1 MKTLKF
7 KCTLLSDVIL
17 NQKAASEGANNTLDF
32 IPGSNFLGIVA
43 AKYGEFGDD
52 AVEVFHSGK
61 VRFGD
66 AHPVCKGHENMRTLR
81 VPASMYYPKLNK
93 ASEVC
98 YIHHEYDRKKDQKGD
113 GNQPQQLKQ
122 CRQGFYAFD
131 GDAGYKAET
140 AKNYALK
147 SAYDRV
153 TRRSKDSQM
162 FGYEALDK
170 DAEFYF
176 SVEVDT
182 DELAGKIRDALAA
195 EHNRIH
201 NIGRSR
207 TAQYGLVE
215 IKECGFEE
223 TTSRNIKADDNGD
236 VTVYADGRLIFL
248 DENGEPTFRPMAED
262 LGLDSGEIDWER
274 SQVRTFQYAPWNGKR
289 KTRDADR
296 CGVEK
301 GSVFV
306 VTGCKAQDLKSQYVG
321 VYRNEGF
328 GRVIYNPE
336 FLDTADGAT
345 NGQAKFKLKEG
356 EGKPQPGK
364 PKQIP
369 NVKDSDHLLKYVNRA
384 ISAKEADE
392 YIRNKVNKFVGDNAG
407 RYSGERFAS
416 QWGAIRTIAMQYKSH
431 DEIWKQLFTKTKIKH
446 EDRGSEAAAYLTHG
460 VAKDKWSKGG
470 RKKALE
476 DFIEEINSKENMTKY
491 GDITAK
497 ALINLASEMAKICKN
512 KEQ

>member
-43 AKYGEFGDD
+43 AKYNDFGDN
-52 AVEVFHSGK
+52 AMEVFHSGM

-66 AHPVCKGHENMRTLR
+66 AHPVCKGHDSIRTLR
-81 VPASMYYPKLNK
+81 VPASMYYPKLGK

-98 YIHHEYDRKKDQKGD
+98 YIHHEYDRKKDQVGD

-122 CRQGFYAFD
+122 CRQGFYAFENS
-131 GDAGYKAET
+131 AGFKAET
-140 AKNYALK
+140 STNFALK
-147 SAYDRV
+147 SAYDREA
-153 TRRSKDSQM
+153 RRSKDRQM
-162 FGYEALDK
+162 FGYEALNK
-170 DAEFYF
+170 GAEFLF

-182 DELAGKIRDALAA
+182 DELADKIREALVGK
-195 EHNRIH
+195 R

-215 IKECGFEE
+215 IKEYDFKEAQ
-223 TTSRNIKADDNGD
+223 SSSKNADGEI

-248 DENGEPTFRPMAED
+248 DDNGEPTFRPTAKD
-262 LGLDSGEIDWER
+262 LGLDSGEIDWKR
-274 SQVRTFQYAPWNGKR
+274 SQIRTFQYAPWNGKR

-296 CGVEK
+296 CGIEK

-306 VTGCKAQDLKSQYVG
+306 VSGCKTQDFKSRYVG
-321 VYRNEGF
+321 VYQNEGF

-336 FLDTADGAT
+336 LLDTADNAT

-356 EGKPQPGK
+356 ERKAKQPEK
-364 PKQIP
+364 PKQIT
-369 NVKDSDHLLKYVNRA
+369 NVKDSDYLLKYVNRA
-384 ISAKEADE
+384 IRAKEEDE
-392 YIRNKVNKFVGDNAG
+392 YIRKKVNKFVEDNADRFNNG
-407 RYSGERFAS
+407 GERFAS
-416 QWGAIRTIAMQYKSH
+416 QWGAIRTIAMQYKTY
-431 DEIWKQLFTKTKIKH
+431 DEIWKQLFTKTEIKYKG
-446 EDRGSEAAAYLTHG
+446 RGPEPAAYLTHG

-470 RKKALE
+470 RKDLLE
-476 DFIEEINSKENMTKY
+476 KFIEDVNKSDKY

>member
-7 KCTLLSDVIL
+7 KCKLLSDVIL

-43 AKYGEFGDD
+43 ARYDNFDDD
-52 AVEVFHSGK
+52 AMEVFHSGK

-66 AHPVCKGHENMRTLR
+66 AHPVCKDHEDIRTLR
-81 VPASMYYPKLNK
+81 IPASMYYPKLKK

-98 YIHHEYDRKKDQKGD
+98 YIHHEYDRDKDKEGD
-113 GNQPQQLKQ
+113 GGNPQQLKQ
-122 CRQGFYAFD
+122 CRQGFYAFKNS
-131 GDAGYKAET
+131 AGFKAET
-140 AKNYALK
+140 STNFALK
-147 SAYDRV
+147 SAYDREA
-153 TRRSKDSQM
+153 RRSKDSQM

-182 DELAGKIRDALAA
+182 DELADKIRAALVGK
-195 EHNRIH
+195 H

-215 IKECGFEE
+215 LEECNFDE
-223 TTSRNIKADDNGD
+223 TRSRDINADGK
-236 VTVYADGRLIFL
+236 VTVYADGRLIFI
-248 DENGEPTFRPMAED
+248 DDNGEPTFRPTATD
-262 LGLDSGEIDWER
+262 LGLDSGEIDWVR

-296 CGVEK
+296 CGIEK

-306 VTGCKAQDLKSQYVG
+306 VSGCKAQDLKSRYVG
-321 VYRNEGF
+321 AYRNEGF

-336 FLDTADGAT
+336 FLDTADNAS

-356 EGKPQPGK
+356 EGKAKETKK
-364 PKQIP
+364 PTLIP
-369 NVKDSDHLLKYVNRA
+369 ADKINNSPLLNYINRA
-384 ISAKEADE
+384 IRDKEEDE
-392 YIRNKVNKFVGDNAG
+392 YIRKKVNKFVEDNTD
-407 RYSGERFAS
+407 RFKKDRERFAS
-416 QWGAIRTIAMQYKSH
+416 QWGAIRTIAMQYKTY
-431 DEIWKQLFTKTKIKH
+431 DKIWEQLFTKKKVKYT
-446 EDRGSEAAAYLTHG
+446 ERGPEPAAYLTHG

-470 RKKALE
+470 RKNALE
-476 DFIEEINSKENMTKY
+476 DFIKEIHESKYEN
-491 GDITAK
+491 DITAK

-512 KEQ
+512 KQK

>member
-7 KCTLLSDVIL
+7 KCKLLSDVIL

-43 AKYGEFGDD
+43 ARYDNFDDD
-52 AVEVFHSGK
+52 AMEVFHSGK

-66 AHPVCKGHENMRTLR
+66 AHPVCKDHENMRTLR
-81 VPASMYYPKLNK
+81 VPASMYYPKLKK

-98 YIHHEYDRKKDQKGD
+98 YIHHEYDRDKEGD
-113 GNQPQQLKQ
+113 GGNPQQLKQ
-122 CRQGFYAFD
+122 CRQGFYAFENS
-131 GDAGYKAET
+131 AGFKAET
-140 AKNYALK
+140 STNFALK
-147 SAYDRV
+147 SAYDREA
-153 TRRSKDSQM
+153 RRSKDSQM

-182 DELAGKIRDALAA
+182 DELADKIRAALVGK
-195 EHNRIH
+195 H

-215 IKECGFEE
+215 LEECSFEE
-223 TTSRNIKADDNGD
+223 TRSRDIKADGK
-236 VTVYADGRLIFL
+236 VTVYVDGRLIFI
-248 DENGEPTFRPMAED
+248 DDNGEPTFRPTATD

-296 CGVEK
+296 CGIEK

-306 VTGCKAQDLKSQYVG
+306 VSGCKAQDLKSRYVG
-321 VYRNEGF
+321 AYRNEGF

-336 FLDTADGAT
+336 FLDTADNAF

-356 EGKPQPGK
+356 EGKAKETKK
-364 PKQIP
+364 PTLIP
-369 NVKDSDHLLKYVNRA
+369 ADKINNSPLLKYINRA
-384 ISAKEADE
+384 ISAKKADE
-392 YIRNKVNKFVGDNAG
+392 YIREKVNKFVDDNAG
-407 RYSGERFAS
+407 RFSGECFAS
-416 QWGAIRTIAMQYKSH
+416 QWGTIRTIAMQYKKSK
-431 DEIWKQLFTKTKIKH
+431 EIKDKLFAQCDDKKKC
-446 EDRGSEAAAYLTHG
+446 GYLTHG
-460 VAKDKWSKGG
+460 VAKEQWDKRDRRTLLQKFVEDVEKEAY
-470 RKKALE
+470 KK
-476 DFIEEINSKENMTKY
+476 NY

-497 ALINLASEMAKICKN
+497 ALINLASEMAKICK
-512 KEQ
+512 K

>member
-7 KCTLLSDVIL
+7 KCKLLSDVIL
-17 NQKAASEGANNTLDF
+17 NQKAASEGINNTLDF

-43 AKYGEFGDD
+43 ARYDEFGDD
-52 AVEVFHSGK
+52 AMEVFHSGK

-66 AHPVCKGHENMRTLR
+66 AHPVCKGHESMRTLR
-81 VPASMYYPKLNK
+81 VPASMYHPKLKK

-98 YIHHEYDRKKDQKGD
+98 YIHHEYDRKKDQGD

-122 CRQGFYAFD
+122 CRQGFYAFENN
-131 GDAGYKAET
+131 AGFKAET
-140 AKNYALK
+140 STNFALK
-147 SAYDRV
+147 SAYDREA
-153 TRRSKDSQM
+153 RRSKDSQM

-176 SVEVDT
+176 EVEVDS
-182 DELAGKIRDALAA
+182 DDLADKIREALVDK
-195 EHNRIH
+195 R

-207 TAQYGLVE
+207 TAQYGLIE
-215 IKECGFEE
+215 IEEYDFKEAQ
-223 TTSRNIKADDNGD
+223 SSSKNADGD

-248 DENGEPTFRPMAED
+248 DENGETTFRPTAKD
-262 LGLDSGEIDWER
+262 LGLDSGEIDWKR
-274 SQVRTFQYAPWNGKR
+274 SQIRTFQYAPWNGKR
-289 KTRDADR
+289 MTRDADR
-296 CGVEK
+296 CGIEK

-306 VTGCKAQDLKSQYVG
+306 VSGCKAQGLKSRYVG

-336 FLDTADGAT
+336 FLDTADNAT
-345 NGQAKFKLKEG
+345 NGQAKFKLNEG

-407 RYSGERFAS
+407 RYSGESFAS
-416 QWGAIRTIAMQYKSH
+416 QWGAIRTIAMLYKTH
-431 DEIWKQLFTKTKIKH
+431 DEIWKQLFTKTKIKY
-446 EDRGSEAAAYLTHG
+446 EDRGPEDAAYLTHG
-460 VAKDKWSKGG
+460 VAKDKWSKCG

-476 DFIEEINSKENMTKY
+476 DFIIEIQKHEY

>member
-7 KCTLLSDVIL
+7 KCKLLSDVIL
-17 NQKAASEGANNTLDF
+17 NQKAASEGANSTLDF

-43 AKYGEFGDD
+43 AKYADFGD
-52 AVEVFHSGK
+52 AAMEVFHSGK

-66 AHPVCKGHENMRTLR
+66 AHPVCKGHDVMRTLR
-81 VPASMYYPKLNK
+81 VPASMYYPKLKK

-98 YIHHEYDRKKDQKGD
+98 YIHHEYDRDKEGD
-113 GNQPQQLKQ
+113 GGNPQQLKQ
-122 CRQGFYAFD
+122 CRQGFYAFENS
-131 GDAGYKAET
+131 AGFKAET
-140 AKNYALK
+140 STNFALK
-147 SAYDRV
+147 SAYDREA
-153 TRRSKDSQM
+153 RRSKDSQM

-182 DELAGKIRDALAA
+182 DHLTDKIRAALLGK
-195 EHNRIH
+195 H

-215 IKECGFEE
+215 LEECNFEE
-223 TTSRNIKADDNGD
+223 TRSRDIKADGY
-236 VTVYADGRLIFL
+236 VTVYADGRLIFI
-248 DENGEPTFRPMAED
+248 DDNGEPTFRPTAKE

-296 CGVEK
+296 CGIEK

-306 VTGCKAQDLKSQYVG
+306 VSGCKAQDLKSRYVG
-321 VYRNEGF
+321 AYRNEGF

-336 FLDTADGAT
+336 FLDTADNAF

-356 EGKPQPGK
+356 EGKAKETKK
-364 PKQIP
+364 PTLIP
-369 NVKDSDHLLKYVNRA
+369 ADKINNSPLLNYINRA
-384 ISAKEADE
+384 IRDKEEDE
-392 YIRNKVNKFVGDNAG
+392 YIRKKVNKFVEDNTD
-407 RYSGERFAS
+407 RFKKDRERFAS
-416 QWGAIRTIAMQYKSH
+416 QWGAIRTIAMQYKTY
-431 DEIWKQLFTKTKIKH
+431 DKIWEQLFTKTKVKY
-446 EDRGSEAAAYLTHG
+446 EKRGPEPAAYLTHG

-470 RKKALE
+470 RKNALE
-476 DFIEEINSKENMTKY
+476 DFIKEIHESKYEN
-491 GDITAK
+491 DITAM

-512 KEQ
+512 KQK

>member
-43 AKYGEFGDD
+43 AKYNDFGDN
-52 AVEVFHSGK
+52 AMEVFHSGM

-66 AHPVCKGHENMRTLR
+66 AHPVCKGHDSIRTLR
-81 VPASMYYPKLNK
+81 VPASMYYPKLGK

-98 YIHHEYDRKKDQKGD
+98 YIHHEYDRKKDQVGD

-122 CRQGFYAFD
+122 CRQGFYAFENS
-131 GDAGYKAET
+131 AGFKAET
-140 AKNYALK
+140 STNFALK
-147 SAYDRV
+147 SAYDREA
-153 TRRSKDSQM
+153 RRSKDRQM
-162 FGYEALDK
+162 FGYEALNK
-170 DAEFYF
+170 GAEFLF

-182 DELAGKIRDALAA
+182 DELADKIREALVGK
-195 EHNRIH
+195 R

-215 IKECGFEE
+215 IKEYDFKEAQ
-223 TTSRNIKADDNGD
+223 SSSKNADGEI

-248 DENGEPTFRPMAED
+248 DDNGEPTFRPTAKD
-262 LGLDSGEIDWER
+262 LGLDSGEIDWKR
-274 SQVRTFQYAPWNGKR
+274 SQIRTFQYAPWNGKR

-296 CGVEK
+296 CGIEK

-306 VTGCKAQDLKSQYVG
+306 VSGCKTQDFKSRYVG
-321 VYRNEGF
+321 VYQNEGF

-336 FLDTADGAT
+336 FLAVAGT
-345 NGQAKFKLKEG
+345 NGQAKFKLNDSEKEAK
-356 EGKPQPGK
+356 ESKKSTLIQTEKINNSP
-364 PKQIP
+364 
-369 NVKDSDHLLKYVNRA
+369 LLNYINRA
-384 ISAKEADE
+384 IRAKEEDE
-392 YIRNKVNKFVGDNAG
+392 YIRKKVNDFVDNRG
-407 RYSGERFAS
+407 GSFKGESFAS
-416 QWGAIRTIAMQYKSH
+416 QWGAIRTIAMQYK
-431 DEIWKQLFTKTKIKH
+431 DDIVIKDKLFAQA
-446 EDRGSEAAAYLTHG
+446 EDKKNCGYLVHG
-460 VAKDKWSKGG
+460 VAKDKWSKGS
-470 RKKALE
+470 RKDLLE
-476 DFIEEINSKENMTKY
+476 KFIEDVNKSDKY

>member
-7 KCTLLSDVIL
+7 KCKLLSDVIL

-43 AKYGEFGDD
+43 ARYDNFDDD
-52 AVEVFHSGK
+52 AMEVFHSGK

-66 AHPVCKGHENMRTLR
+66 AHPVCKGHKDMRTLR
-81 VPASMYYPKLNK
+81 VPASMYYPKLKK
-93 ASEVC
+93 ASEAC
-98 YIHHEYDRKKDQKGD
+98 YIHHEYDRDKDKWGD
-113 GNQPQQLKQ
+113 GGNPQQLKQ
-122 CRQGFYAFD
+122 CRQGFYAFEN
-131 GDAGYKAET
+131 GAGFKAET
-140 AKNYALK
+140 STNFALK
-147 SAYDRV
+147 SAYDRE

-176 SVEVDT
+176 SVEVDS
-182 DELAGKIRDALAA
+182 DELADKIRKALVGK
-195 EHNRIH
+195 H

-207 TAQYGLVE
+207 TAQYGAVE
-215 IKECGFEE
+215 IENCDFKE
-223 TTSRNIKADDNGD
+223 TQSRPKKANGY
-236 VTVYADGRLIFL
+236 VTVYADGRLIFI
-248 DENGEPTFRPMAED
+248 DDNGEPTFRPTAKD

-296 CGVEK
+296 CGIEK

-306 VTGCKAQDLKSQYVG
+306 VKDCKDQNFESKYVG

-336 FLDTADGAT
+336 FLDTADNAS

-356 EGKPQPGK
+356 EGKAKETKK
-364 PKQIP
+364 PTLIP
-369 NVKDSDHLLKYVNRA
+369 ADKINNSPLLNYINRA
-384 ISAKEADE
+384 ISAKKADE
-392 YIRNKVNKFVGDNAG
+392 YIREKVNKFVDDNAG
-407 RYSGERFAS
+407 RFSGECFAS
-416 QWGAIRTIAMQYKSH
+416 QWGTIRTIAMQYKKSK
-431 DEIWKQLFTKTKIKH
+431 EIKDKLFAQCDDKKKC
-446 EDRGSEAAAYLTHG
+446 GYLTHG
-460 VAKDKWSKGG
+460 VAKEQWDKRDRRTLLQKFVEDVEKEAY
-470 RKKALE
+470 KK
-476 DFIEEINSKENMTKY
+476 NY

-497 ALINLASEMAKICKN
+497 ALINLASEMAKICK
-512 KEQ
+512 KQEQ